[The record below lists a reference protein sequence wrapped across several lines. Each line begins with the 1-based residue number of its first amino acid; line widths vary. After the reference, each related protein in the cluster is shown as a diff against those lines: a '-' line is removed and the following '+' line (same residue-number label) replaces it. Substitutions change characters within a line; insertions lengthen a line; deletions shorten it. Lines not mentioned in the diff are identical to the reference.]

1 MEAFTFRSGVNEDR
15 YAFLSDILAHTLH
28 YVDDKALFDE
38 FCSKRAVMSVRI
50 ALSTRRATPKDVA
63 TYDNY
68 VVTDKTRLIIHN
80 A

>member
-1 MEAFTFRSGVNEDR
+1 MEAFTFRSGANEDR

-50 ALSTRRATPKDVA
+50 ALSTRRAAAKDVA

-68 VVTDKTRLIIHN
+68 VITDKRQLTIDS
-80 A
+80 